1 MFWVSDIFTEQNI
14 NKEARE
20 CGFQLFH
27 LQRFGKS
34 VPRRC
39 FPQPSKRTCFLT
51 GPRFSG
57 RRGEDSVRSE
67 HSWQDEAA
75 NEVFGEIILCDR
87 KRNKA
92 NPIPVPLK
100 ELKMLSGLT
109 PLAAKTLMFLPGSLK
124 QGLFYNPE
132 SRRPQTRLILCK
144 APFGNGLCLFRVTQ
158 LPFKG
163 KR

>member
-1 MFWVSDIFTEQNI
+1 MCIQVIYAQALLSPQSSREVVHAVTQREEADSPDAVTKMERKEQNI

-20 CGFQLFH
+20 CGFQLSH
-27 LQRFGKS
+27 LQRFWKS

-57 RRGEDSVRSE
+57 QRGKDSVRSE

-75 NEVFGEIILCDR
+75 NEVFGEIMLCDR
-87 KRNKA
+87 KRNKE

-100 ELKMLSGLT
+100 ELKMLSLWAH
-109 PLAAKTLMFLPGSLK
+109 PLWLPK
-124 QGLFYNPE
+124 P
-132 SRRPQTRLILCK
+132 
-144 APFGNGLCLFRVTQ
+144 
-158 LPFKG
+158 
-163 KR
+163 